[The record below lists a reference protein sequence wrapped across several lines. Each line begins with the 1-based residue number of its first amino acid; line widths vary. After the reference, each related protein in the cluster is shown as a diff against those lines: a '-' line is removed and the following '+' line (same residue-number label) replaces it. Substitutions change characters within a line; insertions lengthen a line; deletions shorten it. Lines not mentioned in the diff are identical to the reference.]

1 MKTPQDIKEEF
12 KDLRHHARNLSDLMD
27 TRVGYENRWYAKI
40 CEQEGEAIG
49 RRNPIYLNAL
59 YEMPL
64 PNGEY
69 TQSEYTA
76 GRKTSVWYGLH
87 SSEYLQEKH
96 LIAKMKIAFS
106 GEHMEAFLAQ
116 PGVGDKLIARLA
128 GEIGHP
134 VLTVPAK
141 WVDAPEG
148 SDEKRVLEEGE
159 MFARTVGQLWS
170 YIGMGDPS
178 RRPKVGMSQEDAMAC
193 GSRNAK
199 KFAYL
204 LADAAMK
211 KTGGVDKTGK
221 DMPRSPYRDLYEI
234 TKGYYTANR
243 PDWTPGHCNNATL
256 RKVAKTIVKD
266 FWIAARN
273 DLIDQ
278 GILVVEEEQRVIAQA
293 A

>member
-1 MKTPQDIKEEF
+1 MKTPQDIIEEF
-12 KDLRHHARNLSDLMD
+12 KDLRHHARNLSDLKD
-27 TRVGYENRWYAKI
+27 GRVRYENRWYAKI

-49 RRNPIYLNAL
+49 RKHPIYLNAL
-59 YEMPL
+59 YQMPL

-69 TQSEYTA
+69 TQAQYNKD
-76 GRKTSVWYGLH
+76 RKTSIWYDLH
-87 SSEYLQEKH
+87 SAEKAQEKI
-96 LIAKMKIAFS
+96 LIAKAKTALS
-106 GEHMEAFLAQ
+106 GEHMEAFWAQ
-116 PGVGDKLIARLA
+116 HGIGELNIARLA
-128 GEIGHP
+128 GETGHP

-148 SDEKRVLEEGE
+148 SDKKSVLEEGE
-159 MFARTVGQLWS
+159 MFARKPGQLWS

-178 RRPKVGMSQEDAMAC
+178 RRHKAGMSQEDAMAC

-199 KFAYL
+199 KFAWM
-204 LADAAMK
+204 LADAARK
-211 KTGGVDKTGK
+211 NTGGTDKRGRVS
-221 DMPRSPYRDLYEI
+221 PRSPYRDLYEI
-234 TKGYYTANR
+234 TKEKYTVNR
-243 PDWTPGHCNNATL
+243 PDWTPIHCENATL

-266 FWIAARN
+266 FWIAAYK